1 MAIELV
7 NIDDRLIHGQ
17 IATSWVAR
25 KGIESI
31 IIVNDKASKDPVQ
44 ARIAGIAVPGK
55 KVSLFSVDKFIEIM
69 AKNTEIKR
77 VTMLIFTT
85 PIDVLKVVQS
95 GVNIPVVNISGM
107 RFGDNRV
114 RLHKNVSVTE
124 EERAAIETLL
134 EMGVE
139 VAAQTT
145 LNDDRTDLK
154 SLLNK

>member
-25 KGIESI
+25 KGIESV
-31 IIVNDKASKDPVQ
+31 IIVNDKAAKDPVQ
-44 ARIAGIAVPGK
+44 AKIAGLAVPGK
-55 KVSLFSVDKFIEIM
+55 KVSIFGVEKFIEVV
-69 AKNTEIKR
+69 KSTEIKR

-85 PIDVLKVVQS
+85 PIDVLKVVNA
-95 GVNIPVVNISGM
+95 GVDIPVVNISGM

-124 EERAAIETLL
+124 EERVAIESLL
-134 EMGVE
+134 EKGIE

-145 LNDDRTDLK
+145 LNDDRTNLKDLLSK
-154 SLLNK
+154 